1 MGGAVESDTEWR
13 NSKLVGLRCKVLKGF
28 WREHD
33 NIFRR
38 GFSSY
43 IRWSWILG
51 DHLAHRKAIN
61 GASIRMETS
70 RDQRFFCFVHKFLVF
85 KFLSQVC
92 SHLILQQVILAHFL
106 DEKMEIQV
114 STNGCYCLAIGAI
127 VWPLVL
133 VFGLNLQLHGTW
145 YKTQHPWSSG
155 FTWTHIYSRSQE
167 QTLEISLRELHLKQQ
182 KEIQVHSGNRKWM
195 ELITRR
201 KGTS

>member
-1 MGGAVESDTEWR
+1 MACLWIRDLSGLIHNVYGYMGGAVESDTEWR

-92 SHLILQQVILAHFL
+92 SHLILQVILAHFL

-114 STNGCYCLAIGAI
+114 STNWCYCLAIGAS
-127 VWPLVL
+127 VWAESSTSRHMIQDTAPLKFRIYVNPHL
-133 VFGLNLQLHGTW
+133 
-145 YKTQHPWSSG
+145 
-155 FTWTHIYSRSQE
+155 FT
-167 QTLEISLRELHLKQQ
+167 K
-182 KEIQVHSGNRKWM
+182 
-195 ELITRR
+195 
-201 KGTS
+201 